1 MSLAARLAALFFV
14 VLTALAVPV
23 VARAAAPGINGK
35 GDRQTIPEATPTWNA
50 VGRVN
55 RATGGFCTG
64 VLVGPDQ
71 VMTTATCAWDYEQH
85 RFLPPDTLHFVA
97 GYRQDRWV
105 AHARAKAIRTDPRLE
120 MDKNGRPQS
129 LLLDWAVLTLDKP
142 IADSAR
148 VWPMPIAGPS
158 DRAALTTGALLA
170 RAGYGPDRPYL
181 PVLVQPCRVVAL
193 ADGGQ
198 LLLHDCDA
206 GPGDQGS
213 PILIRRSDGWALLAL
228 QVAVVD
234 YRGKPTDAAVLL
246 ARELPASA
254 FR

>member
-1 MSLAARLAALFFV
+1 MTLAARLAILLAL
-14 VLTALAVPV
+14 LPALALPV
-23 VARAAAPGINGK
+23 AARATAPGIDK
-35 GDRQTIPEATPTWNA
+35 DERVAIPAATPTWNA

-71 VMTTATCAWDYEQH
+71 VMTTATCAWDFEHH
-85 RFLPPDTLHFVA
+85 RFLPPDMLHFVA
-97 GYRQDRWV
+97 GYRHDSWV
-105 AHARAKAIRTDPRLE
+105 AHARAKAISTDPRLV
-120 MDKNGRPQS
+120 MDAKDQPQS
-129 LLLDWAVLTLDKP
+129 LLLDWAVLTLERPVTDGG
-142 IADSAR
+142 R
-148 VWPMPIAGPS
+148 VRPLPIAGPS
-158 DRAALTTGALLA
+158 DRAGLAAGTLLA

-213 PILIRRSDGWALLAL
+213 PILIRRPDGWAVLAL

-234 YRGKPTDAAVLL
+234 YEGKTMDAAVLL
-246 ARELPASA
+246 ARELPPGA

>member
-1 MSLAARLAALFFV
+1 MVLGARLTALVV
-14 VLTALAVPV
+14 VLTALALP
-23 VARAAAPGINGK
+23 AAAQATAPGIIGK
-35 GDRQTIPEATPTWNA
+35 DDRQAIPAATPTWNA

-71 VMTTATCAWDYEQH
+71 VMTTATCAWDYDHH

-97 GYRQDRWV
+97 GYRHDRWV
-105 AHARAKAIRTDPRLE
+105 AHARAKAIRTDPRLV
-120 MDKNGRPQS
+120 MDAKGQPQS
-129 LLLDWAVLTLDKP
+129 LLLDWAVLTLEKRITDGG
-142 IADSAR
+142 R
-148 VWPMPIAGPS
+148 VRPMPIAGPS
-158 DRAALTTGALLA
+158 DRAGLKTGTPLA

-181 PVLVQPCRVVAL
+181 PVLVEPCRVVAL

-206 GPGDQGS
+206 SPGDQGS
-213 PILIRRSDGWALLAL
+213 PILIRRPDGWALLAL

-234 YRGKPTDAAVLL
+234 YRGKPMDAAVLL
-246 ARELPASA
+246 ARELPPGA